1 MKTMKVLSAGKVL
14 RCALFALT
22 GEATRPKISYMF
34 GFCIRAQMIIL
45 SVLFVDLV

>member
-22 GEATRPKISYMF
+22 GEATRPKIVYVWLLHQSTDDHF
-34 GFCIRAQMIIL
+34 VRAFC
-45 SVLFVDLV
+45 